1 MNEIWKEIKGYEG
14 KYSVSNLG
22 RVKSHNF
29 NNTKQEKILNNK
41 STKERYLRI
50 SLGKGNNK
58 SIHRLVAEA
67 FIPNEENKEYVNH
80 INGIKHDNRATNL
93 EWVTQLENVKHAIE
107 TKLWT
112 PKISEKTKEASLRKT
127 RKKVIQLDKNNNV
140 VNEYISIAEAQRQ
153 TGIYHISCVMSG
165 TRKQAGGYKWKSK
178 L

>member
-1 MNEIWKEIKGYEG
+1 
-14 KYSVSNLG
+14 
-22 RVKSHNF
+22 

-140 VNEYISIAEAQRQ
+140 VNEYIS
-153 TGIYHISCVMSG
+153 
-165 TRKQAGGYKWKSK
+165 
-178 L
+178 